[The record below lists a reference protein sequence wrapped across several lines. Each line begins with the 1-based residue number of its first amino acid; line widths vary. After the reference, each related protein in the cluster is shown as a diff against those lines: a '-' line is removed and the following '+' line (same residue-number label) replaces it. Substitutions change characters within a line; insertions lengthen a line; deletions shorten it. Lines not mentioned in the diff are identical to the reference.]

1 MLQYRR
7 LKLEEFALFFK
18 NKFPDMQIVS
28 PFEAAKGC
36 TIGCGGRYSVA
47 VFPRS
52 FTELIEIVD
61 FCNAEKQ
68 QYFVL
73 GNGSNVL
80 PSDGDNAAV
89 LIFTKKLVGGS
100 FGQTPLVYA
109 GVQINAFL
117 NDCERHGKSGAEFLV
132 GIPSTVGGAAF
143 MNAGAHGKRFDEI
156 VKNVIVYRGGELH
169 SFPKE
174 ECGYSYKHSRF
185 MDEGGVIFAVIF
197 DLVNADSE
205 TVAKKRKEYLQ
216 NREWLPKG
224 KSMGCVFK
232 NPDGV
237 SAGKL
242 IEGAGLKGLRVGG
255 AVVSEIHANFI
266 INDNKATA
274 TDIKK
279 LVNLV
284 KNSVYAQYKIRL
296 EEEIRYL

>member
-1 MLQYRR
+1 M
-7 LKLEEFALFFK
+7 EEFALFFK
-18 NKFPDMQIVS
+18 NKFPDMQVEI

-36 TIGCGGRYSVA
+36 TVGCGGRYAVA

-61 FCNAEKQ
+61 FCIAERKR
-68 QYFVL
+68 YFVL

-80 PSDGDNAAV
+80 PSDGENEAV
-89 LIFTKKLVGGS
+89 LVFTKKLVGGS
-100 FGQTPLVYA
+100 FGQNPLVYA
-109 GVQINAFL
+109 GVQVNAFL
-117 NDCERHGKSGAEFLV
+117 NDCQRHGKSGAEFLA

-156 VKNVIVYRGGELH
+156 VKNVIVYQDGELH
-169 SFPKE
+169 SYTKE
-174 ECGYSYKHSRF
+174 ECDYSYKHSRF

-197 DLVNADSE
+197 ELEDANSE
-205 TVAKKRKEYLQ
+205 TVAKRRKEHLLS
-216 NREWLPKG
+216 REWLPKG

-232 NPDGV
+232 NPDSL
-237 SAGKL
+237 SAGAL

-255 AVVSEIHANFI
+255 AVVSDVHANFI
-266 INDNKATA
+266 INDNRATA
-274 TDIKK
+274 KDIKT
-279 LVNLV
+279 LIGLV